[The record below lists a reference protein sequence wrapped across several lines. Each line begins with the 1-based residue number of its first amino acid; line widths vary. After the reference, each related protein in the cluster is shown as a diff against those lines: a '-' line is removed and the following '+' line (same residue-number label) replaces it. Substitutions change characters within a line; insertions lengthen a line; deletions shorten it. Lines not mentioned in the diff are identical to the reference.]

1 MAPMPT
7 SPTPMSPMPMS
18 PMLAAHGGASPS
30 VESIEFKV
38 EARPC
43 VTVPSLLRD
52 KEPPCE

>member
-1 MAPMPT
+1 MSPMAT
-7 SPTPMSPMPMS
+7 SPMPMS
-18 PMLAAHGGASPS
+18 PMLAARGGASPS
-30 VESIEFKV
+30 VESIKFKV